1 MNKSEAAARGVCIPG
16 FLGVSFALPS
26 RRQVKEHP
34 SNSHNALH
42 PGHGTLDV
50 DSGMP
55 IERFRGICAD
65 TYAKS
70 RILSYRQAAPTKNE
84 KCLGNS
90 SSKCKDLGPETPNL
104 LTLSLCFNH

>member
-1 MNKSEAAARGVCIPG
+1 MGLNKSEAAARGVCTPAL
-16 FLGVSFALPS
+16 LGVSFALPS
-26 RRQVKEHP
+26 RRRVKEHP

-55 IERFRGICAD
+55 IERFRGIRAY

-70 RILSYRQAAPTKNE
+70 CILSYRQAAAPKNA

-90 SSKCKDLGPETPNL
+90 SSKCKDLGP
-104 LTLSLCFNH
+104 